1 MHADHRL
8 YCISRQNNQ
17 KLIDLDSSDLRD
29 SHGIE
34 ALFDELFQRVSL
46 DTEPEGIY
54 VINNAGV
61 LASLGRSNNKTEE
74 LKKQP
79 AY

>member
-34 ALFDELFQRVSL
+34 ALFDELFQHISL
-46 DTEPEGIY
+46 NTEPE
-54 VINNAGV
+54 AFM
-61 LASLGRSNNKTEE
+61 
-74 LKKQP
+74 
-79 AY
+79 